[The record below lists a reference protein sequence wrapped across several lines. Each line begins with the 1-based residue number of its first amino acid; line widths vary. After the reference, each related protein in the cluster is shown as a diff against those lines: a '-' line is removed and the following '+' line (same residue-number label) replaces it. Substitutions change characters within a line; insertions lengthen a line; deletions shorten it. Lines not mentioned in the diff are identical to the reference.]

1 MLIAVGSVVLIYWLI
16 FYLYAFQDRYL
27 DYPTIGLII
36 KTIIPVA
43 VIIDI
48 AGLVMGCMA
57 AANRRRWGITIIALY
72 GVQLLAAVGF
82 FWWLFFGVK
91 I

>member
-1 MLIAVGSVVLIYWLI
+1 MAYWLI
-16 FYLYAFQDRYL
+16 FYLYAFQDWYL
-27 DYPTIGLII
+27 DYLTTGLII
-36 KTIIPVA
+36 KTIMPVA

-48 AGLVMGCMA
+48 AGVILGGIVAVRERLRGILV
-57 AANRRRWGITIIALY
+57 IAIY
-72 GVQLLAAVGF
+72 GVPLLLCGGF